1 MPLERLGGSMN
12 IPESM
17 KKAVESLYD
26 FKCTVVEYAEMIDQ
40 NTGLSSFDEAEVYTD
55 LPCRLSYKNTNPTSS
70 TDTISSLNQTI
81 KLILSPNIIIKPGS
95 KIIVSRNGIS
105 KEYKNSG
112 EPALYSSH
120 QEIELILAVEE
131 S

>member
-1 MPLERLGGSMN
+1 MN

-17 KKAVESLYD
+17 KKAIESLYD
-26 FKCTVVEYAEMIDQ
+26 FKCTVVEYTEMVDE
-40 NTGLSSFDEAEVYTD
+40 NTGLSFFDETEVYTD
-55 LPCRLSYKNTNPTSS
+55 LPCRLSYNNMNPTSS
-70 TDTISSLNQTI
+70 TDTICSLNQTI

-105 KEYKNSG
+105 NEYKNSG
-112 EPALYSSH
+112 KPALYSSH
-120 QEIELILAVEE
+120 QEIELMLDEEE

>member
-1 MPLERLGGSMN
+1 MN

-17 KKAVESLYD
+17 KKAIESLYD
-26 FKCTVVEYAEMIDQ
+26 FKCTVVEYAEIVDE

-70 TDTISSLNQTI
+70 TDTISSL
-81 KLILSPNIIIKPGS
+81 LSPNIIIKPGS

-120 QEIELILAVEE
+120 QEIELILSEEE